1 MRLNGSPLNGAALNG
16 AGVTRAPQQA
26 VAGFAYAWGVR
37 LLVGGDDLSASLVGT
52 LEVDRE
58 EGAAGLATFV
68 LYIPAAITP
77 TEWRGRTVSIDYL
90 SQSANGS
97 LDVRRFTGRIVLPS
111 WDPRQRLLTCECS
124 DLRQQRVEAM
134 SVAEVDA
141 LVQGDW
147 SPDLFDAID
156 GRSHWDYAEE
166 RLSTR
171 PASLDCAPSGALRT
185 TSWYAEPVAHFVFGP
200 GTTLD
205 DSVQVDLADLDTLTN
220 VVEIEYSYRFARR
233 WQENQSHSWSHPD
246 TEGLSGIQG
255 WCVLMTRPSTE
266 LPDRDM
272 VKSALSGIGQT
283 LLGSSIWRPVPPSG
297 SGVYCDPPFGWT
309 NNYYP
314 NLLIGF
320 SVVGARRWT
329 QAVTEKYI
337 LRLEA
342 SASVAQAGEVV
353 ARDSLGFE
361 VESEQ
366 ADAWESTPFGADAP
380 RKAVGGISTEV
391 DWGQGAG
398 FGTGGADD
406 GVPGHFD
413 DGDAGRRELAAR
425 CLLRRGQADILAA
438 HRSTSVSFEVPTSL
452 CAGIDL
458 VHTVR
463 LEDQGVRAQ
472 GKVRRLVDRFDLGTG
487 LAVTTIALAIMRG
500 GGEVSDPLVLPSI
513 STAPV
518 GSGGGD
524 GIGGS
529 LPTQFGGRLSSPPF
543 DDEKLGFRGNYK
555 DAESGAEMYPR
566 DVKLA
571 AREIPAAKRDE
582 HVAEASTTYRV
593 AIPNDIL
600 DL

>member
-37 LLVGGDDLSASLVGT
+37 LLVGGDDLSARLVGV

-58 EGAAGLATFV
+58 EGAAGLATFALHV
-68 LYIPAAITP
+68 PAAITP

-134 SVAEVDA
+134 SLAEVDA

-297 SGVYCDPPFGWT
+297 SGVYCDPPFGWV
-309 NNYYP
+309 NSYYP

-329 QAVTEKYI
+329 QAVTEKYV

-391 DWGQGAG
+391 DWEQGAG

-406 GVPGHFD
+406 GVPGHID
-413 DGDAGRRELAAR
+413 DDDDARRELAAR
-425 CLLRRGQADILAA
+425 CLLRRAQTDILAA

-500 GGEVSDPLVLPSI
+500 GGEVSDPLVLPPL
-513 STAPV
+513 STAPAEA
-518 GSGGGD
+518 GGGVSL
-524 GIGGS
+524 GGS
-529 LPTQFGGRLSSPPF
+529 LPTQLGGKLSSPPF

-555 DAESGAEMYPR
+555 ETDSGAEMYPR

-571 AREIPAAKRDE
+571 AREIAAAKRDE
-582 HVAEASTTYRV
+582 HVAEASATYRV
-593 AIPNDIL
+593 AIPD
-600 DL
+600 DLLEL